1 MISFQSSDQ
10 LVYCLI
16 GVHIDSRV
24 YLRAFKER
32 SEYVSGAYIW
42 GVSLFVLSRRI
53 DGERKSL
60 LSELICNM

>member
-1 MISFQSSDQ
+1 
-10 LVYCLI
+10 
-16 GVHIDSRV
+16 
-24 YLRAFKER
+24 LRAFKER